1 MQQPSLHHHV
11 NVPVAIVTNFI
22 FPVFEL
28 IQGNIFVLR
37 EIQDWNSLPLT
48 RIGRRIGIENM
59 SALSRFKM
67 CISTTELGL
76 SQFLHFSYSVVK
88 MFFSYTVLCLLNIRL
103 F

>member
-1 MQQPSLHHHV
+1 MQQPSLHQSRV

-37 EIQDWNSLPLT
+37 ETQDWNSLPLT
-48 RIGRRIGIENM
+48 TENM

-67 CISTTELGL
+67 CISTTDLGL

>member
-11 NVPVAIVTNFI
+11 NVFVAIVTNFI

-48 RIGRRIGIENM
+48 TENM

>member
-48 RIGRRIGIENM
+48 TENM

-67 CISTTELGL
+67 CISTTDLGL

-88 MFFSYTVLCLLNIRL
+88 IFFSYTVLCLLNIRL